1 MRKNIHLHVAY
12 YRSPPLASLVRRK
25 RLSAHGSP
33 TLACL
38 VRRKRLSA
46 HGSPRWPASCA
57 GSASP
62 LTGVPRWLA
71 SCAGSA
77 FPLTGDPRWL
87 ASRAGSASPFTG
99 APRWLASCAGSAL
112 RPRESPAGLPGII
125 IGRLLDLTLVLLL
138 TAFRKE
144 TLQFPDFANL
154 FRGGRFSYASRLEA
168 IFDLFAID
176 LHSGRPSKAPHI

>member
-1 MRKNIHLHVAY
+1 MRRKRLSAHG
-12 YRSPPLASLVRRK
+12 SPPLASLVRRK

-87 ASRAGSASPFTG
+87 ASCAGSTLPLTG
-99 APRWLASCAGSAL
+99 IPRWPSCAGSAL

>member
-1 MRKNIHLHVAY
+1 MIDSFCESTFFRQIQEPPAGQPRAQEAPF
-12 YRSPPLASLVRRK
+12 RSRESPAGPRAQEAPFRSREPPA
-25 RLSAHGSP
+25 
-33 TLACL
+33 
-38 VRRKRLSA
+38 
-46 HGSPRWPASCA
+46 GSPRAQEAPLRSREPPAGLPRAQEAPLRSRESPA
-57 GSASP
+57 G
-62 LTGVPRWLA
+62 LPRA
-71 SCAGSA
+71 QEA
-77 FPLTGDPRWL
+77 
-87 ASRAGSASPFTG
+87 PF
-99 APRWLASCAGSAL
+99 RS
-112 RPRESPAGLPGII
+112 RESPAGLPGII

>member
-87 ASRAGSASPFTG
+87 ASRAGSA
-99 APRWLASCAGSAL
+99 L

>member
-1 MRKNIHLHVAY
+1 MLRKQSDQAPLQRQPRAQEAPF
-12 YRSPPLASLVRRK
+12 RSREPPA
-25 RLSAHGSP
+25 
-33 TLACL
+33 
-38 VRRKRLSA
+38 
-46 HGSPRWPASCA
+46 GSPRAQEA
-57 GSASP
+57 
-62 LTGVPRWLA
+62 
-71 SCAGSA
+71 
-77 FPLTGDPRWL
+77 
-87 ASRAGSASPFTG
+87 PF
-99 APRWLASCAGSAL
+99 RS
-112 RPRESPAGLPGII
+112 RESPAGLSRAQEAPLRSRESHAGLPRAQEAPFRSRESPAGLPRAQEAPLRSREPPAGPPGII

>member
-1 MRKNIHLHVAY
+1 MRKFGNSKLPIT
-12 YRSPPLASLVRRK
+12 K

-33 TLACL
+33 PLARLVRRKHLSAHGSPPLACL

-46 HGSPRWPASCA
+46 RGSPPLARLVRRKRLSAHGRPPWPAS
-57 GSASP
+57 
-62 LTGVPRWLA
+62 R
-71 SCAGSA
+71 AGSA
-77 FPLTGDPRWL
+77 FPLTGDPPGPPRAQEAPL
-87 ASRAGSASPFTG
+87 RSREP
-99 APRWLASCAGSAL
+99 
-112 RPRESPAGLPGII
+112 PAGQPGII

>member
-1 MRKNIHLHVAY
+1 MRKKRLTAHG
-12 YRSPPLASLVRRK
+12 RPPLACLVRRK
-25 RLSAHGSP
+25 RISAHGSPPLARLVRRKHLSTHGSP

-38 VRRKRLSA
+38 VQEA
-46 HGSPRWPASCA
+46 
-57 GSASP
+57 P
-62 LTGVPRWLA
+62 LR
-71 SCAGSA
+71 S
-77 FPLTGDPRWL
+77 
-87 ASRAGSASPFTG
+87 
-99 APRWLASCAGSAL
+99 
-112 RPRESPAGLPGII
+112 RESPAGLPGII

-144 TLQFPDFANL
+144 TLLFPDFANL

>member
-1 MRKNIHLHVAY
+1 MD
-12 YRSPPLASLVRRK
+12 
-25 RLSAHGSP
+25 
-33 TLACL
+33 CL

-46 HGSPRWPASCA
+46 HGSPPAGQPRAQEAPLRSRESPAGLPRAQEAPLRSREPPA
-57 GSASP
+57 GS
-62 LTGVPRWLA
+62 PRA
-71 SCAGSA
+71 QEA
-77 FPLTGDPRWL
+77 
-87 ASRAGSASPFTG
+87 PF
-99 APRWLASCAGSAL
+99 RS
-112 RPRESPAGLPGII
+112 RESPAGLPGII

>member
-1 MRKNIHLHVAY
+1 MNKPGNQLCEKTSICMLHITGV
-12 YRSPPLASLVRRK
+12 
-25 RLSAHGSP
+25 
-33 TLACL
+33 
-38 VRRKRLSA
+38 
-46 HGSPRWPASCA
+46 PRWPASCA

-62 LTGVPRWLA
+62 LTGVPRWPAL
-71 SCAGSA
+71 CAGSA
-77 FPLTGDPRWL
+77 FPLTGVPAGLPRAQEAPL
-87 ASRAGSASPFTG
+87 RSRESPAGSPRAQE
-99 APRWLASCAGSAL
+99 APLHSREPHAGLPRAQEAPL
-112 RPRESPAGLPGII
+112 RSRESPAGLPGII

>member
-1 MRKNIHLHVAY
+1 MILAKECLTFKTA
-12 YRSPPLASLVRRK
+12 SPSEI
-25 RLSAHGSP
+25 
-33 TLACL
+33 
-38 VRRKRLSA
+38 
-46 HGSPRWPASCA
+46 ASCA

-62 LTGVPRWLA
+62 LTGAPAGLPRA
-71 SCAGSA
+71 QEAP
-77 FPLTGDPRWL
+77 FR
-87 ASRAGSASPFTG
+87 SREP
-99 APRWLASCAGSAL
+99 
-112 RPRESPAGLPGII
+112 PAGLPGII

>member
-1 MRKNIHLHVAY
+1 MD
-12 YRSPPLASLVRRK
+12 
-25 RLSAHGSP
+25 
-33 TLACL
+33 CL
-38 VRRKRLSA
+38 VRRKRLAA
-46 HGSPRWPASCA
+46 HGNPPLVSLVRRKHLSSHGNPPAGLPRAQEAPFRSREPPA
-57 GSASP
+57 G
-62 LTGVPRWLA
+62 LPRA
-71 SCAGSA
+71 QEAP
-77 FPLTGDPRWL
+77 FR
-87 ASRAGSASPFTG
+87 SREP
-99 APRWLASCAGSAL
+99 
-112 RPRESPAGLPGII
+112 PAGLPGII

>member
-1 MRKNIHLHVAY
+1 MRKNIHLYVAY
-12 YRSPPLASLVRRK
+12 YTPAGLPRAQEAPLRSREPPAGLPRAQEEPFRSREAPAGLPRAQEAPVRSREPP
-25 RLSAHGSP
+25 A
-33 TLACL
+33 
-38 VRRKRLSA
+38 
-46 HGSPRWPASCA
+46 GSPRAQEA
-57 GSASP
+57 P
-62 LTGVPRWLA
+62 LR
-71 SCAGSA
+71 S
-77 FPLTGDPRWL
+77 
-87 ASRAGSASPFTG
+87 
-99 APRWLASCAGSAL
+99 
-112 RPRESPAGLPGII
+112 RESPAGLPGII